1 MFGRSSILGF
11 CVLAYALTWLCWL
24 PLVLARGGSIVLPVS
39 EELLATLGQ
48 FGPFAAAFFVPRGR
62 AAFAGSGA
70 RLQTRRRG
78 PQPLASILPLVLAR
92 LGVPAVQSTQS
103 GEEDLN

>member
-1 MFGRSSILGF
+1 MPQT
-11 CVLAYALTWLCWL
+11 LADLQAAVAQL
-24 PLVLARGGSIVLPVS
+24 PPHAYEAEARPLAEQL
-39 EELLATLGQ
+39 
-48 FGPFAAAFFVPRGR
+48 
-62 AAFAGSGA
+62 A

-103 GEEDLN
+103 GEEDLD